1 MSVIVFAYFVL
12 FFLSY
17 QYLNFLFWE
26 NWIKNEY
33 ALKKMMKEFFSTWS
47 TVVEEILQNS
57 LE

>member
-17 QYLNFLFWE
+17 QYFYFLFWE